1 MTDGISDIDEQ
12 AANGAVLFLTLLV
25 KEHSVADVPLVVK
38 SLISKLQTLHQNRVK
53 CRTGIL
59 ALISIAATQKPQE
72 VISELLRN
80 ETNFSEKNSTMSEI
94 WRKLG
99 GQNITGET
107 VWNILKQ
114 KIEQTETFSLADTFS
129 NARRNS
135 KVKIVDVRFLAL
147 ISAGREVISQVESK
161 VLISSLPD
169 TIATLFSRWAMV
181 LDATFPLTA
190 VGSAQVFHFYI
201 NRYQN
206 QLKIVFFD
214 F

>member
-1 MTDGISDIDEQ
+1 
-12 AANGAVLFLTLLV
+12 
-25 KEHSVADVPLVVK
+25 
-38 SLISKLQTLHQNRVK
+38 
-53 CRTGIL
+53 
-59 ALISIAATQKPQE
+59 
-72 VISELLRN
+72 
-80 ETNFSEKNSTMSEI
+80 MSEI

-99 GQNITGET
+99 SQNITGET

-114 KIEQTETFSLADTFS
+114 QIEETETFSVADAFS

-161 VLISSLPD
+161 VLIGSLPA

-190 VGSAQVFHFYI
+190 VGSAHVSIFVKESMIFY
-201 NRYQN
+201 QS
-206 QLKIVFFD
+206 IVN
-214 F
+214 

>member
-1 MTDGISDIDEQ
+1 
-12 AANGAVLFLTLLV
+12 
-25 KEHSVADVPLVVK
+25 
-38 SLISKLQTLHQNRVK
+38 
-53 CRTGIL
+53 
-59 ALISIAATQKPQE
+59 
-72 VISELLRN
+72 
-80 ETNFSEKNSTMSEI
+80 MSEI

-190 VGSAQVFHFYI
+190 VGSAQVFSFL
-201 NRYQN
+201 RG
-206 QLKIVFFD
+206 
-214 F
+214 

>member
-25 KEHSVADVPLVVK
+25 KEHSVADVPLVIK

-190 VGSAQVFHFYI
+190 VGSAQVFFSF
-201 NRYQN
+201 
-206 QLKIVFFD
+206 LMG
-214 F
+214 

>member
-1 MTDGISDIDEQ
+1 MTDGISDIEEQ

-25 KEHSVADVPLVVK
+25 KERSVADVPLVVK

-80 ETNFSEKNSTMSEI
+80 EAIFFEKNSTMSEI

-190 VGSAQVFHFYI
+190 VGSAQVFFI
-201 NRYQN
+201 
-206 QLKIVFFD
+206 LKMILICIKTS
-214 F
+214 

>member
-80 ETNFSEKNSTMSEI
+80 ETNLSDKNSTISEI

-190 VGSAQVFHFYI
+190 VGSAQVFSFLRGY
-201 NRYQN
+201 
-206 QLKIVFFD
+206 
-214 F
+214 